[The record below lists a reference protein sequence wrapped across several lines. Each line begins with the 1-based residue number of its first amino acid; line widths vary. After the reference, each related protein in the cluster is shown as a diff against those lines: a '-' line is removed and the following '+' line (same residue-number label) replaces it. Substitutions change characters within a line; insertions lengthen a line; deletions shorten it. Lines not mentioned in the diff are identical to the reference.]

1 MPRKHRRDPQYF
13 EPPPPS
19 QGRPRSAA
27 PPWAEQPGYE
37 VRQVQSDKP
46 YRCPGC
52 DHEIRVGIAHLV
64 VVPVRD
70 ADARRHWHTECW
82 RRELRR
88 LGAYRA
94 PGE

>member
-1 MPRKHRRDPQYF
+1 MPRRHRRDPAF
-13 EPPPPS
+13 HEPPAPGS
-19 QGRPRSAA
+19 ARPRSAA
-27 PPWAEQPGYE
+27 PPWAEQPGTE

-52 DHEIRVGIAHLV
+52 DHLIRAGVPHLV
-64 VVPVRD
+64 VVPLGD

-88 LGAYRA
+88 RGAYRGT
-94 PGE
+94 PD